1 MKGALIMKESYVG
14 LGIVGC
20 GSIGIRSA
28 LEHFQW
34 HEYDD
39 LCRITAVCDPVPGRA
54 KAVAEKYG
62 VPAYYERY
70 EDLLRDENV
79 DAVTLCTPIGLHYK
93 QGLMAIEA
101 GKHIHFNKTQSV
113 TVSES
118 DEIIE
123 KAKAKGV
130 RIVSSPGGLMTLPF
144 YQRMRRAILEG
155 RLGKLAWA
163 YADNDVGGG
172 SYHLKFDRG
181 NNLVGAVNPEWYFKK
196 PAGGPQYDVAV
207 YSLTGTVGIMG
218 PVKRVTA
225 LSGMRYKTHEF
236 NGKTIV
242 NEMDDSV
249 TLLLDYGEGF
259 HCICNSVIANSVCR
273 GRAFVPNIYGTEG
286 KIVDGVL
293 NGTPLIYEGDHQPHI
308 FGRHLTI
315 KENHVVED
323 ILELADLVRDNIPSV
338 ATPEFARHVIEIIEA
353 GTRAAETG
361 RTQTLHTTCET
372 LPVDA
377 LAAIRQ

>member
-1 MKGALIMKESYVG
+1 MKNSYVG

-39 LCRITAVCDPVPGRA
+39 ICRITAVCDPVPGRA
-54 KAVAEKYG
+54 EAVAAKYG
-62 VPAYYERY
+62 VPKWYLNY
-70 EDLLRDENV
+70 EDMLKDEYV
-79 DAVTLCTPIGLHYK
+79 DAVTMCTPIGLHYEH
-93 QGLMAIEA
+93 GLMAIEA
-101 GKHIHFNKTQSV
+101 GKHIHFNKTQTL
-113 TVSES
+113 TVAES
-118 DEIIE
+118 NEIIE
-123 KAKAKGV
+123 KAKANGIK
-130 RIVSSPGGLMTLPF
+130 IVSSPGGLMTFPF

-172 SYHLKFDRG
+172 TYHLTGDRG
-181 NNLVGAVNPEWYFKK
+181 ENMVCGDVSPDWYFKK

-207 YSLTGTVGIMG
+207 YSLTGAVGIIG

-225 LSGMRYKTHEF
+225 MAGMRNKTHEF
-236 NGKTIV
+236 KGRTII

-249 TLLLDYGEGF
+249 TLLLDFGDGF
-259 HCICNSVIANSVCR
+259 HCICNSVIANSIVR
-273 GRAFVPNIYGTEG
+273 GKAFVPNIYGTEG

-293 NGTPLIYEGDHQPHI
+293 NDTSLIYEGDHQPHI
-308 FGRHLTI
+308 VGRHLTM

-323 ILELADLVRDNIPSV
+323 ILQLVDYVRDNNPSV
-338 ATPEFARHVIEIIEA
+338 ATPEYARHVIEIIEA
-353 GTRAAETG
+353 GFKAAETG
-361 RTQTLHTTCET
+361 QTQTLKTTCEP
-372 LPVDA
+372 LPLEA
-377 LAAIRQ
+377 LAEIKEN

>member
-1 MKGALIMKESYVG
+1 MKQSYVG

-39 LCRITAVCDPVPGRA
+39 VCRITALCDPVPGRA

-62 VPAYYERY
+62 VPAYYETY
-70 EDLLRDENV
+70 EELLADSNV
-79 DAVTLCTPIGLHYK
+79 DAVTLCTPIGMHYQ
-93 QGLMAIEA
+93 QGLAAIAA
-101 GKHIHFNKTQSV
+101 GKHIHFNKTQSL
-113 TVSES
+113 TVAES
-118 DEIIE
+118 DEIIAKS
-123 KAKAKGV
+123 KARGV
-130 RIVSSPGGLMTLPF
+130 KIVSSPGGLMTFPF

-172 SYHLKFDRG
+172 AYHLTGDRG
-181 NNLVGAVNPEWYFKK
+181 NDVVGGAVNPDWYFKK

-207 YSLTGTVGIMG
+207 YSLTGAVGILG
-218 PVKRVTA
+218 PVKRVA
-225 LSGMRYKTHEF
+225 AMSGMRNKTHEF
-236 NGKTIV
+236 QGRTIV
-242 NEMDDSV
+242 SEMDDSV

-259 HCICNSVIANSVCR
+259 HLICNSVIANSIVR
-273 GRAFVPNIYGTEG
+273 GKAFVPNIYGTEG

-293 NGTPLIYEGDHQPHI
+293 NGTSLIYEDDHQPHI
-308 FGRHLTI
+308 FGRHLTL

-323 ILELADLVRDNIPSV
+323 ILQLVDLVRDNIPSV

-353 GTRAAETG
+353 GFRAAETG
-361 RTQTLHTTCET
+361 QTQTLKTTCET
-372 LPVDA
+372 LPLEA
-377 LAAIRQ
+377 LATIRD

>member
-1 MKGALIMKESYVG
+1 MKQSYVG

-39 LCRITAVCDPVPGRA
+39 VCRVTAVCDIEPGRA
-54 KAVAEKYG
+54 KAVAEKYD
-62 VPAYYERY
+62 VPQWYERY
-70 EDLLRDENV
+70 EDMLEDEYV
-79 DAVTLCTPIGLHYK
+79 DAVTICTPIGLHYQ

-101 GKHIHFNKTQSV
+101 GKHIHFNKTQ
-113 TVSES
+113 TITTAES
-118 DEIIE
+118 DDIIE

-130 RIVSSPGGLMTLPF
+130 KIVSSPGGMMTLPF
-144 YQRMRRAILEG
+144 YQRMRRALLEE

-172 SYHLKFDRG
+172 SYHLTEDRG
-181 NNLVGAVNPEWYFKK
+181 SDLVGDIDPEWYFKK

-207 YSLTGTVGIMG
+207 YSLTGAVGIIG
-218 PVKRVTA
+218 PVKRVAA
-225 LSGMRYKTHEF
+225 LSGMRHKSHKYQDR
-236 NGKTIV
+236 TIV

-249 TLLLDYGEGF
+249 TLLLDYGDGF
-259 HCICNSVIANSVCR
+259 HCICNSVIANHICR
-273 GRAFVPNIYGTEG
+273 GRAFVPNIYGTDG

-293 NGTPLIYEGDHQPHI
+293 NDRSLIYEGDHQPHI
-308 FGRHLTI
+308 FGRHLTL

-323 ILELADLVRDNIPSV
+323 ILQLADYVRDDIPSV

-353 GTRAAETG
+353 GFIAAETG
-361 RTQTLHTTCET
+361 QTQTLRTTCDT
-372 LPVDA
+372 LPLDS
-377 LAAIRQ
+377 LAEIKD

>member
-1 MKGALIMKESYVG
+1 MKQSYVG

-20 GSIGIRSA
+20 GSIGIRAA

-39 LCRITAVCDPVPGRA
+39 VCRIVAVCDAVPVRA

-62 VPAYYERY
+62 VPKWY
-70 EDLLRDENV
+70 EDYAEMLQDEDV
-79 DAVTLCTPIGLHYK
+79 DAVTLCTPIGLHYE

-101 GKHIHFNKTQSV
+101 GKHIHFNKTQTL
-113 TVSES
+113 TVAES

-130 RIVSSPGGLMTLPF
+130 KIVSSPGGIMTVPF
-144 YQRMRRAILEG
+144 YQRMRRAVLEG
-155 RLGKLAWA
+155 RLGMLAWA
-163 YADNDVGGG
+163 YADNEVGGG
-172 SYHLKFDRG
+172 SYHLTGDRG
-181 NNLVGAVNPEWYFKK
+181 NDIVGTVDPSWYFKK

-207 YSLTGTVGIMG
+207 YSLTGAVGILG

-225 LSGMRYKTHEF
+225 LAGMRHKTHTYQ
-236 NGKTIV
+236 GRTIV

-249 TLLLDYGEGF
+249 TLLLDYGDGF
-259 HCICNSVIANSVCR
+259 HCICNSVIANSTIR
-273 GRAFVPNIYGTEG
+273 GWAFVPNIYGTEG
-286 KIVDGVL
+286 KIVDGNL
-293 NGTPLIYEGDHQPHI
+293 NGASLIYEGDHQPHI
-308 FGRHLTI
+308 FGRHLKM

-323 ILELADLVRDNIPSV
+323 ILQLADYVRDDIPSV

-353 GTRAAETG
+353 GFRAAETG
-361 RTQTLHTTCET
+361 QTQTLTTTCET
-372 LPVDA
+372 LPLDA
-377 LAAIRQ
+377 LAEIRD

>member
-1 MKGALIMKESYVG
+1 MRESSVG

-20 GSIGIRSA
+20 GSIAIRGP

-62 VPAYYERY
+62 IPHFYENY
-70 EDLLRDENV
+70 EEMLRDDSV
-79 DAVTLCTPIGLHYK
+79 DMVTLCTPIGLHYQ

-101 GKHIHFNKTQSV
+101 GKHIHFNKTQTL
-113 TVSES
+113 TVVES

-123 KAKAKGV
+123 KAKQRGI
-130 RIVSSPGGLMTLPF
+130 RIVSSPGGMMTLPL
-144 YQRMRRAILEG
+144 YQRMRRAVLEE
-155 RLGKLAWA
+155 RLGMLAWA

-172 SYHLKFDRG
+172 SYHLGADRG
-181 NNLVGAVNPEWYFKK
+181 NDVVGMVNPAWYFKK

-207 YSLTGTVGIMG
+207 YSLTGAVGILG
-218 PVKRVTA
+218 PAKRVTA
-225 LSGMRYKTHEF
+225 LAGQRYPYHEF
-236 NGKTIV
+236 HGERIT
-242 NEMDDSV
+242 NEMPDSV
-249 TLLLDYGEGF
+249 TLLLDYGDGF
-259 HCICNSVIANSVCR
+259 HCICNSVVANATVK

-286 KIVDGVL
+286 KIVDGFL
-293 NGTPLIYEGDHQPHI
+293 NGVSLTYEGDHQPHI

-323 ILELADLVRDNIPSV
+323 ILQLADYVRDNIPSV
-338 ATPEFARHVIEIIEA
+338 ATPEFARHCIEIIEA
-353 GTRAAETG
+353 GNRAAETG
-361 RTQTLHTTCET
+361 ITQELKTTCDV
-372 LPVDA
+372 LPLEA
-377 LAAIRQ
+377 LCEI